1 MELCVISTTTAA
13 KAINPFLPSIT
24 RRVSSRLFQ
33 SDSVL
38 QFGGRLKKPISSP
51 LEMSCVSRNFGFLG
65 GSISFRGGGDF
76 RLFAAASPAVET
88 SVKEDKL
95 PADLKVTETVQ
106 ANSSVRDFTSS
117 CLFVVGEYVWHCVWS
132 EF

>member
-1 MELCVISTTTAA
+1 MELCVISTTTAT

-51 LEMSCVSRNFGFLG
+51 LEMSCVSRKFGFLED
-65 GSISFRGGGDF
+65 SMSHGGDF
-76 RLFAAASPAVET
+76 KRFAAASPAVET

-106 ANSSVRDFTSS
+106 ANSSVKDFKSI
-117 CLFVVGEYVWHCVWS
+117 CLFSGEYVWH
-132 EF
+132 

>member
-1 MELCVISTTTAA
+1 V

-38 QFGGRLKKPISSP
+38 QFGGRLKKPISRP
-51 LEMSCVSRNFGFLG
+51 LDMSCVSRKIGFFGDFMSHG
-65 GSISFRGGGDF
+65 GNF

-106 ANSSVRDFTSS
+106 ANSSVRDFQFFF
-117 CLFVVGEYVWHCVWS
+117 CLFVGEYV
-132 EF
+132 